1 MKKNW
6 NVEISNFD
14 PNIPKIL
21 VGLKHN
27 NRKSLITSEQ
37 GKEMA
42 NSIGCFAYYE
52 ANSLNKTGV
61 NELFEKI
68 LQTAIDRHTRIY
80 WETLSASKRQV
91 YKKYHQNFWIYE
103 LSDIFE
109 IVKKLPI
116 FDENEIEL
124 MVNYIQ

>member
-1 MKKNW
+1 MA
-6 NVEISNFD
+6 
-14 PNIPKIL
+14 
-21 VGLKHN
+21 LK
-27 NRKSLITSEQ
+27 Q
-37 GKEMA
+37 GKDMA

-68 LQTAIDRHTRIY
+68 LQTAIDRHARIY